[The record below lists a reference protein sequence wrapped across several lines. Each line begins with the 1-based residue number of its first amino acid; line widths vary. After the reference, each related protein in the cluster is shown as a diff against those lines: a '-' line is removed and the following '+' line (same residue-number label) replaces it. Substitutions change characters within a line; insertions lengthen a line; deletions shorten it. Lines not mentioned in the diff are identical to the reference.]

1 MKPKIVTQLMT
12 ESTENK
18 YRITFYDIREFNKKL
33 MNAPNRKMS
42 PTDLFRYAMI
52 TCPEQELN
60 IVAET
65 QELAVEKFRQEFPE
79 QHFEIIEIAEYIKAD
94 SNRI

>member
-1 MKPKIVTQLMT
+1 
-12 ESTENK
+12 
-18 YRITFYDIREFNKKL
+18 
-33 MNAPNRKMS
+33 MS

-79 QHFEIIEIAEYIKAD
+79 QYFEIIEIAEYIKTD

>member
-12 ESTENK
+12 ESIENK
-18 YRITFYDIREFNKKL
+18 YRITFYDIREFNKRL
-33 MNAPNRKMS
+33 MNAPNHQMS

-79 QHFEIIEIAEYIKAD
+79 QHFEIIEIAEDINASD
-94 SNRI
+94 NRI

>member
-12 ESTENK
+12 ESAENK
-18 YRITFYDIREFNKKL
+18 YRITFYDIREFNKRL
-33 MNAPNRKMS
+33 MNAPNYHMS